1 VSGPVG
7 QERTITEQNTE
18 TIEKVHSLH
27 VFCYAFC
34 GSNFQGSGIQRYVY
48 TVNINVSY
56 QYIKI
61 DQKSQSIAMDIY
73 SITCIA
79 LEIKGVKT
87 RVVKEKDD
95 VVEILLQSLKR
106 QKIVLKEKDIVVVAS
121 KIVALSQGRLVKING
136 NLKKIIESQSES
148 LLKTGFGYF
157 TITDGNITANAGI
170 DRSNVPRGTAILW
183 PKDPYGEAAKI
194 QARLRAHFGLKNL
207 GVIIE
212 DSACEPLR
220 VGVHGMS
227 IGHFGF
233 KGIDDC
239 RGKKDI
245 YGKKFKVTRRAMAD
259 SLATAALILMG
270 ETDER
275 VPFAVITGAP
285 VSFINKHER
294 KAVLRLKSDLFYG
307 MYSDEF
313 IKFASKCTK

>member
-1 VSGPVG
+1 M
-7 QERTITEQNTE
+7 I
-18 TIEKVHSLH
+18 
-27 VFCYAFC
+27 
-34 GSNFQGSGIQRYVY
+34 
-48 TVNINVSY
+48 
-56 QYIKI
+56 
-61 DQKSQSIAMDIY
+61 
-73 SITCIA
+73 
-79 LEIKGVKT
+79 LEVVGVKS

-95 VVEILLQSLKR
+95 IVAIFIESLKR
-106 QKIVLKEKDIVVVAS
+106 QKIVLKEKDIVVIAS
-121 KIVALSQGRLVKING
+121 KIVALGQGRLVKING
-136 NLKKIIESQSES
+136 NLKKIIEEES
-148 LLKTGFGYF
+148 DGILKTGFGYF
-157 TITDGNITANAGI
+157 TITDGKVVANAGI
-170 DRSNVPRGTAILW
+170 DRSNVPMGTAILW

-194 QARLRAHFGLKNL
+194 QARLRNHFGLKNL

-270 ETDER
+270 EAAEQ
-275 VPFAVITGAP
+275 VPFAVIKGAP
-285 VSFINKHER
+285 VSFINKRER
-294 KAVLRLKSDLFYG
+294 KAILRLKSDLFYG
-307 MYSDEF
+307 MYSDRF